1 MVLNSRRFAP
11 IRSAAMP
18 GNVPNRVAFGT
29 FELDLQTGELQDGE
43 RRVILQRQPFEILVM
58 LAEKNGRLVTRE
70 EIKKR
75 LWPNDTIVEFESSIA
90 TAIKKLRKELGDS
103 PAAPKYIQTIPRR
116 GYRLIPTVETFT
128 SQAESRTYLIR
139 PTAESRGPSPIGKK
153 VSHYRV
159 LEIIGGG
166 GMGLVYRAE
175 DLKLGRRVALKF
187 LPEELADDPV
197 ALRRFEREARTTS
210 SLNHP
215 NICSIHEFG
224 EHEGQ
229 PFLVMELL
237 DGQTLRDRLAELA
250 AGHCAVPLNE
260 LLTIAM
266 HVAEGLEAAHEQGII
281 HRDIKPANIFLTK
294 NGTTKILDFGIAKLA
309 EAAIEEGQAVFHATV
324 AADHQREPAEYTLT
338 RTGSAM
344 GTAGYMSPEQ
354 VRGEKLDA
362 RTDLFSFG
370 LVLYEMA
377 TGQRAFFG
385 ETAAILKEAIL
396 NDTPI
401 SVREVNSNI
410 PSKLVT
416 TIDKA
421 LEKDRAKRYQ
431 KAAEMRT
438 DLTKAA
444 SGLSLPSPLR
454 GRDWKLAAA
463 IAALGIAASAALFL
477 ASHRPS
483 SPPLQIKQTQLTANS
498 AENEVEGGVISPDG
512 RYLSYT
518 DLRGTHFKLLETGA
532 TTNLSGPPELNG
544 LQVNWGARPLSAT
557 KFLAGSSIPGQPD
570 SAWTVSVMDGIPRK
584 LRDDAAYVLAS
595 PDGSTIAFLR
605 DNGREGYREIW
616 LMDVNGEHER
626 KIYEVDEDTGL
637 DIAGWSPDSRR
648 LLYTRNHRSGDKV
661 ENILESRDLKGGPPT
676 TAITDPRLWTC
687 SWLPGR
693 IIYSLRELDSSG
705 LTCNLR
711 EMRVDYNGNPNG
723 ISTQLTNWPGFCVGE
738 LTATAD
744 GKKLVTNKWRSQGMV
759 YVAEASGKPNRL
771 TPRRLTLSDARER
784 LVGWTPDGKAII
796 FISDRDGKWGIFKQ
810 TPGEEF
816 AQTVL
821 GHFEDEDRPE
831 AAISPDGEWILYQHF
846 SKGAAGSLMRVPISG
861 GTSQLLLTLSTPEAE
876 DWWSPRERIPP
887 RCARL
892 PAQVCVIAERSDNGH
907 KLIFTAF
914 DPTKGRGKELVRLEV
929 EPTSAYKMDVSPDGT
944 RLAVLKRSEHRIQIF
959 SMNGQPV
966 SEIVVAGW
974 KSLESL
980 DWAADGKG
988 LFVSGPRDGKSAL
1001 LHIDLRGKATIL
1013 WEQAGE
1019 QAGGLD
1025 VYARPSPD
1033 GHHLAMFGW
1042 SLSSNMWMLENF

>member
-1 MVLNSRRFAP
+1 VVLNSRRFP
-11 IRSAAMP
+11 PTQSAAMP

-116 GYRLIPTVETFT
+116 GYRLIPTVERFSSEAKSGTYP
-128 SQAESRTYLIR
+128 SR
-139 PTAESRGPSPIGKK
+139 PPAESRGPSPIGEK

-159 LEIIGGG
+159 LEIVGGG
-166 GMGLVYRAE
+166 GMGMVYRAE
-175 DLKLGRRVALKF
+175 DLKLGRSVALKF
-187 LPEELADDPV
+187 LPEEVADDPV
-197 ALRRFEREARTTS
+197 ALQRFDREARTAS

-215 NICSIHEFG
+215 NICSIYEFG

-237 DGQTLRDRLAELA
+237 NGQTLRDRLAELA
-250 AGHCAVPLNE
+250 AAHHAMSLHE
-260 LLTIAM
+260 LLTIAE
-266 HVAEGLEAAHEQGII
+266 HVADGLEAAHEQGII

-294 NGTTKILDFGIAKLA
+294 KGTTKILDFGLAKLA
-309 EAAIEEGQAVFHATV
+309 EAAIEEEQTFIEAAVSPGNTR
-324 AADHQREPAEYTLT
+324 REPVIDCTLT

-354 VRGEKLDA
+354 LCGEKLDA

-385 ETAAILKEAIL
+385 ETAAILKGAIL

-410 PSKLVT
+410 PPKLVT

-421 LEKDRAKRYQ
+421 LEKDREKRYQ
-431 KAAEMRT
+431 KAAEMRA
-438 DLTKAA
+438 DLTTAA
-444 SGLSLPSPLR
+444 RGLSLSLPLR
-454 GRDWKLAAA
+454 RPDWRPTAFV
-463 IAALGIAASAALFL
+463 ALGVVASVALFL
-477 ASHRPS
+477 ASRRPS
-483 SPPLQIKQTQLTANS
+483 SPPPQIKQTQLTANS

-518 DLRGTHFKLLETGA
+518 DLRGAHFKLLETGA
-532 TTNLSGPPELNG
+532 TTNLSDPPELKG
-544 LQVNWGARPLSAT
+544 LQVNWGVRPLSAT
-557 KFLAGSSIPGQPD
+557 KFLVASSIAGQPD
-570 SAWTVSVMDGIPRK
+570 SAWNVSVTDGIPRK
-584 LRDDAAYVLAS
+584 IRDDAAYLLAS
-595 PDGSTIAFLR
+595 PDGSTNAFLR
-605 DNGREGYREIW
+605 GNGREGYREIW
-616 LMDVNGEHER
+616 LMDMNGGHER
-626 KIYEVDEDTGL
+626 KLYEVDENTGL

-661 ENILESRDLKGGPPT
+661 EISLECRDLQGGAPT
-676 TAITDPRLWTC
+676 IVISDPSLWAL
-687 SWLPGR
+687 SWLPYGR

-711 EMRVDYNGNPNG
+711 EMPVDYTGNPNG

-810 TPGEEF
+810 APGEEF

-821 GHFEDEDRPE
+821 GRFEDEDRPD

-846 SKGAAGSLMRVPISG
+846 PKGAAGRLMRVPITG
-861 GTSQLLLTLSTPEAE
+861 GSSQLLLTLTTPEAQ

-892 PAQVCVIAERSDNGH
+892 PAQACVIAERSDNGH

-914 DPTKGRGKELVRLEV
+914 DPTKGRGKELARLEV
-929 EPTSAYKMDVSPDGT
+929 EPTSAYKMDISPDGT
-944 RLAVLKRSEHRIQIF
+944 RLAVLKRSENRIQIF

-988 LFVSGPRDGKSAL
+988 LFVSGPRDGNSVL
-1001 LHIDLRGKATIL
+1001 LHIDPRGKATVL

-1025 VYARPSPD
+1025 VMRDPHPMDIS
-1033 GHHLAMFGW
+1033 
-1042 SLSSNMWMLENF
+1042 